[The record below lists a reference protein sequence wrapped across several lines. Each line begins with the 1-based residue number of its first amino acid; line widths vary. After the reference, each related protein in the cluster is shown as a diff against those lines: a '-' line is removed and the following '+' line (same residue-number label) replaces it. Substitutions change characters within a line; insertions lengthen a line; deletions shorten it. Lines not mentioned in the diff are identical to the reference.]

1 MQYAEMLTLYPENIM
16 NKFTRLRSTPQQ
28 FHIVLSALSLVG
40 FLDMLNNPIFPGIFV
55 ITIST
60 LEWLDI

>member
-1 MQYAEMLTLYPENIM
+1 MQYTEMLNLYPENIM
-16 NKFTRLRSTPQQ
+16 NKFTRLCSTTQQ

-40 FLDMLNNPIFPGIFV
+40 FLDMLDNPIFPGIFV

-60 LEWLDI
+60 FKWFDI